1 MIIHATS
8 ITTLTDARYFAAR
21 EVQALG
27 YILDEG
33 HPQYMDPSA
42 MKAIREWVEGPALV
56 GWFFK
61 TSLDI
66 VQESARFYQL
76 DAVVIDAD
84 GLTTAPAIEES
95 LVYSVY
101 LQKNQALPTNAQP
114 QSVICKV
121 NDLQIDGEWVSEI
134 CRRHTTLIEIDDY
147 NPKVLEA
154 WLALGVHGF
163 CLHGGMEERTG
174 VKEFT
179 DLEDFFDWVETHNQQ
194 IS

>member
-33 HPQYMDPSA
+33 HPQFMDPSA

-84 GLTTAPAIEES
+84 ALTDATAIEES

-101 LQKNQALPTNAQP
+101 LQKGQAIPTNAHP

-121 NDLQIDGEWVSEI
+121 NDLQMDAEWVSEI
-134 CRRHTTLIEIDDY
+134 CRRHTTLIEIENY
-147 NPKVLEA
+147 NPTDLAA
-154 WLALGVHGF
+154 WLALGAHGF
-163 CLHGGMEERTG
+163 CLHGGAEERTG

-179 DLEDFFDWVETHNQQ
+179 DLEDFFDWAEAYNQQ